1 MQNLQW
7 AHWGSALPLAVPPA
21 PRGFSCMVL
30 LTLTEEL
37 VQITSAGIALSGIQ
51 PFAVCQE

>member
-7 AHWGSALPLAVPPA
+7 AHWGSALPLAVPLA
-21 PRGFSCMVL
+21 PRGFSSMVL